1 MRKFF
6 LYIIIS
12 NFISINAIA
21 TNIKIDHEI
30 NTSFQC
36 KFEKIIIKNA
46 EYNYKVFTS
55 DEIDNENLD
64 NFEIISKIP
73 KDLAINELSSFLSNS
88 ENLEVKIVN
97 TEVVLFKGFD
107 KTKNYS
113 ESGIINRKS
122 GELVHEITRDIN
134 SETSE
139 KDITFI
145 IVKKL
150 IKTSEEFSGAPAR
163 IRTADLLITNQLL
176 YQLSYKGILSFVIS
190 FFLLSRYFFMLIYMM
205 KNYGCT
211 VRNI

>member
-1 MRKFF
+1 MRKFL
-6 LYIIIS
+6 LYIIII

-21 TNIKIDHEI
+21 TNVKIDHEI

-36 KFEKIIIKNA
+36 KFEKIIIKNI

-55 DEIDNENLD
+55 NEIDNENLD

-73 KDLAINELSSFLSNS
+73 KDLVINGLSPFLSNS

-97 TEVVLFKGFD
+97 SEVVLFKGFD

-122 GELVHEITRDIN
+122 GELVHEITRNIN

-139 KDITFI
+139 KDITFYNCKEI
-145 IVKKL
+145 
-150 IKTSEEFSGAPAR
+150 
-163 IRTADLLITNQLL
+163 N
-176 YQLSYKGILSFVIS
+176 
-190 FFLLSRYFFMLIYMM
+190 
-205 KNYGCT
+205 KN
-211 VRNI
+211 V

>member
-1 MRKFF
+1 MIKFI

-12 NFISINAIA
+12 FFFFINAIA
-21 TNIKIDHEI
+21 QNIKIDYEI

-55 DEIDNENLD
+55 EEIDSENLD

-73 KDLAINELSSFLSNS
+73 NELIINGLSSFLSNP

-97 TEVVLFKGFD
+97 TDVVLFKGLD
-107 KTKNYS
+107 KNKNYS

-134 SETSE
+134 SKTTE
-139 KDITFI
+139 KDITFYDC
-145 IVKKL
+145 K
-150 IKTSEEFSGAPAR
+150 E
-163 IRTADLLITNQLL
+163 TN
-176 YQLSYKGILSFVIS
+176 
-190 FFLLSRYFFMLIYMM
+190 
-205 KNYGCT
+205 KN
-211 VRNI
+211 V

>member
-1 MRKFF
+1 MIKFI

-12 NFISINAIA
+12 ILFFINAIA
-21 TNIKIDHEI
+21 QNIKIDHEI
-30 NTSFQC
+30 STSFQC

-55 DEIDNENLD
+55 DEIENENLD

-73 KDLAINELSSFLSNS
+73 KDLAINGLSSFLSNS
-88 ENLEVKIVN
+88 DNLEVKIVN
-97 TEVVLFKGFD
+97 MDVVLFKGFD

-139 KDITFI
+139 KDITFYNC
-145 IVKKL
+145 K
-150 IKTSEEFSGAPAR
+150 E
-163 IRTADLLITNQLL
+163 NN
-176 YQLSYKGILSFVIS
+176 
-190 FFLLSRYFFMLIYMM
+190 
-205 KNYGCT
+205 KN
-211 VRNI
+211 V

>member
-1 MRKFF
+1 MRKFL

-55 DEIDNENLD
+55 DEIDNDNLN
-64 NFEIISKIP
+64 NFEIISKKP
-73 KDLAINELSSFLSNS
+73 NDLIINGLSSFLSDP
-88 ENLEVKIVN
+88 ENLKVKIVN
-97 TEVVLFKGFD
+97 TDVVLFKGLD
-107 KTKNYS
+107 KNKNYS

-134 SETSE
+134 SKTTE
-139 KDITFI
+139 KDITFYNC
-145 IVKKL
+145 K
-150 IKTSEEFSGAPAR
+150 E
-163 IRTADLLITNQLL
+163 TN
-176 YQLSYKGILSFVIS
+176 
-190 FFLLSRYFFMLIYMM
+190 
-205 KNYGCT
+205 KN
-211 VRNI
+211 V